1 MIKDSGTRT
10 DFESG
15 AVRDMGKGKGRFE
28 LLPLQELCNVLAGND
43 AVLTHMALLKKN
55 IDRDFNYESLED
67 EVNEAL
73 MCFNAYLTDDDS
85 YNMLLRLAVHAEEG
99 AEKYGDLNWQKGIP
113 LMSYFNSA
121 MRHYC
126 KFRAG
131 WKDEPHEIAFIWNL
145 AAMLWTKKN
154 IVDKEK

>member
-10 DFESG
+10 DFASG

-28 LLPLQELCNVLAGND
+28 LLPLTELTILEFGSDSVMTYMRTLKQEIEQNEGFASMKVTIG
-43 AVLTHMALLKKN
+43 TILKYF
-55 IDRDFNYESLED
+55 RDDYYTE
-67 EVNEAL
+67 
-73 MCFNAYLTDDDS
+73 CP
-85 YNMLLRLAVHAEEG
+85 YNTLLRLAVHAEEG

-126 KFRAG
+126 KYRAG
-131 WKDEPHEIAFIWNL
+131 WKDEPHEIAFIWTL
-145 AAMLWTKKN
+145 AALLWTR
-154 IVDKEK
+154 DTRKEEET

>member
-28 LLPLQELCNVLAGND
+28 LLPLRELSEVLVAKD
-43 AVLTHMALLKKN
+43 AVITYMLLLETDIERNADYETFK
-55 IDRDFNYESLED
+55 IDIN
-67 EVNEAL
+67 NML
-73 MCFNAYLTDDDS
+73 MCLNAYLTDDES
-85 YNMLLRLAVHAEEG
+85 YNILLRLAVHAEEG
-99 AEKYGDLNWQKGIP
+99 ALKYGDLNWQKGIP

>member
-28 LLPLQELCNVLAGND
+28 LLPLQELHHVLTATD
-43 AVLTHMALLKKN
+43 AVLTHMIFVKTD
-55 IDRDFNYESLED
+55 IEREYTYQVLEND
-67 EVNEAL
+67 VNNVL
-73 MCFNAYLTDDDS
+73 MYFNAYLTDDDS
-85 YNMLLRLAVHAEEG
+85 YNILLKLAVHAEEG

-131 WKDEPHEIAFIWNL
+131 WNDEPHEIAFIWNL